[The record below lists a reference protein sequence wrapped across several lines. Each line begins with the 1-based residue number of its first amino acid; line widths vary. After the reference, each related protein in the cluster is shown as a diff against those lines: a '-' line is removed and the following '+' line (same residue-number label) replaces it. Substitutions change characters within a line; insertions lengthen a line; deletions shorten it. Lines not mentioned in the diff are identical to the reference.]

1 MNFSLKI
8 PVTDYQYKLLTHMLG
23 KSPYKCNFKNNL
35 GKMISSVFMYGDDN
49 PKVSIHKPGDKVFEI
64 EIPNSWLVRYGVRY
78 ISEKSISDFIEMQDR
93 LFKKQ
98 LYQYINGVI
107 DFKQTYN
114 KSNKTILVAKMKD
127 VALCYLEKNGFTE
140 DDVNFE
146 TIKKGYQRY
155 KIQNTSSAFTNV
167 SVIFCSL
174 CPLFL

>member
-64 EIPNSWLVRYGVRY
+64 EIPNSWLIRYGVRY

-98 LYQYINGVI
+98 LYQYIN
-107 DFKQTYN
+107 
-114 KSNKTILVAKMKD
+114 
-127 VALCYLEKNGFTE
+127 
-140 DDVNFE
+140 
-146 TIKKGYQRY
+146 
-155 KIQNTSSAFTNV
+155 IQQLQDRHFSTLAISIARWSHQML
-167 SVIFCSL
+167 SRKL
-174 CPLFL
+174 